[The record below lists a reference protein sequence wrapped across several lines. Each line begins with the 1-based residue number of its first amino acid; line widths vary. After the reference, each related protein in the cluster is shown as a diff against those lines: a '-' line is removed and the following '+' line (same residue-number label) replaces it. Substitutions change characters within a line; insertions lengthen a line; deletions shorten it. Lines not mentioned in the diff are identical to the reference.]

1 MKREVILDGECV
13 LADLFGLQCFKKKIL
28 FQSSI
33 EYHYQHHCAYQSE
46 DKVVD
51 VKQTINGKEPCDEPE
66 KYAES
71 KMQADV
77 DVILGLEDTVIAP
90 YLILS
95 LATLPTLL
103 EIEFRFIVNGIVP
116 TIQIV
121 HYISDHLH
129 LF

>member
-1 MKREVILDGECV
+1 
-13 LADLFGLQCFKKKIL
+13 
-28 FQSSI
+28 
-33 EYHYQHHCAYQSE
+33 
-46 DKVVD
+46 VD
-51 VKQTINGKEPCDEPE
+51 VKLTINGKEPCDEPE

-116 TIQIV
+116 TI
-121 HYISDHLH
+121 
-129 LF
+129 